1 MILLIKLNLN
11 YKFNYIC
18 LLFQGIDFIESA
30 LTSVI
35 GSNETASKNID
46 MALNI
51 CASEL
56 LDYVWIIFFKN
67 FLKRKI
73 NKKNNN
79 NNTINKIGKR

>member
-1 MILLIKLNLN
+1 LNLN

-56 LDYVWIIFFKN
+56 LDYV
-67 FLKRKI
+67 
-73 NKKNNN
+73 
-79 NNTINKIGKR
+79 